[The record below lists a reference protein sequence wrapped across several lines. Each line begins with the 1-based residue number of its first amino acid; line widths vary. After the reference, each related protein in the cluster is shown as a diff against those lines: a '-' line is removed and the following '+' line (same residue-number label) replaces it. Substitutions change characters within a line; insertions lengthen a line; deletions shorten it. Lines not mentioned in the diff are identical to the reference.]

1 MFVREGKGV
10 GVVVEGRSVGL
21 MQSAIG
27 LWQCRLAVGWRKK
40 GLRRG
45 TITISSSVAKFRCQV
60 PSQRSGMA
68 SGRERQKRSKKTEQK
83 KGVAQSGAHT
93 GARTSTSV
101 INKL

>member
-45 TITISSSVAKFRCQV
+45 TITISSSVAKFRRNDLGWRLGE
-60 PSQRSGMA
+60 SAKKGA
-68 SGRERQKRSKKTEQK
+68 KKRSKKRE
-83 KGVAQSGAHT
+83 
-93 GARTSTSV
+93 
-101 INKL
+101 

>member
-60 PSQRSGMA
+60 PLPSSVAKFRCNDLGWRLGESAKKGA
-68 SGRERQKRSKKTEQK
+68 KKRSKKRE
-83 KGVAQSGAHT
+83 
-93 GARTSTSV
+93 
-101 INKL
+101 